1 MNILRP
7 VDIEDE
13 IRLALTYY
21 LSVYVRPLPE
31 KFLTPCLLVSAT
43 GGTSKDT
50 IDSFNVSL
58 SARAETDAESYEY
71 LRTAIGIL
79 EEQARQQV
87 GALRSVNI
95 NSIGQWGTDPV
106 RPDLKLSTATV
117 IVTAHRETFE
127 IKEES

>member
-7 VDIEDE
+7 VDIEDVV
-13 IRLALTYY
+13 RLALTDY
-21 LSVYVRPLPE
+21 LNVFCRPLPE

-79 EEQARQQV
+79 EEQARRQV